1 MYFWTDIVWYRAFHD
16 VPRLFAVAVRGG
28 YVLFESRFDD
38 VLDDYAMTYELKLLA
53 GERHRSPEQMI
64 DEATALRPIELVD
77 VAMIQFD
84 PSSRHRANVPRV
96 IGSRLL
102 RPRG

>member
-1 MYFWTDIVWYRAFHD
+1 MYFWTDVVWYRDFYD

-38 VLDDYAMTYELKLLA
+38 VLDDYAPTYELKLLA
-53 GERHRSPEQMI
+53 GERDRSPQEMI
-64 DEATALRPIELVD
+64 DEAAVLQPLGHAD

-84 PSSRHRANVPRV
+84 ASSRRRANVPRT

-102 RPRG
+102 RPRE